1 VLDGLADADAEEDDE
16 AAGVDDDDEAEE
28 DDEQAAMVRPRHAMP
43 STAATRLVDD
53 RNISMKP
60 TLATVTCV

>member
-1 VLDGLADADAEEDDE
+1 LVLDGLADADADEDDE
-16 AAGVDDDDEAEE
+16 AAGVEDDDEDE
-28 DDEQAAMVRPRHAMP
+28 DDEQAATVRPRHAMP

-60 TLATVTCV
+60 TLATVTCA